1 MAVRGPEGELVAST
15 TMGTLY
21 DLLGALPNDDAEGL
35 RVAFRRAAKATHP
48 DTNPDNP
55 DAALRFRQLIRAHN
69 ILSDA
74 EQRAT
79 YDQLL
84 AIATRPPPPPPVPA
98 ARVAVYEKI
107 HRGATNT
114 MAATFIAAALIG
126 GYTVFSHISKTSA
139 MSDGTA
145 RVADIAPVE
154 TTTAAL
160 ALPQPASVP
169 DAAPE
174 QRESAV
180 IVKEPDTTGAV
191 AAAANAV
198 NPPLAVIT
206 LPAPPSVLAAAD
218 AKVLRERGIFAYR
231 GGDLSGALA
240 HFNLAIAQDPGFAA
254 AYIDRGIV
262 FYRMR
267 NYDRAFADMAQA
279 KRLARTDKPKPVTPP
294 HEKLAATQDK
304 PPPVRV
310 APPPLRWRLTAA
322 VTP

>member
-1 MAVRGPEGELVAST
+1 
-15 TMGTLY
+15 MGTLY
-21 DLLGALPNDDAEGL
+21 DLLGALPNDDAEAL

-55 DAALRFRQLIRAHN
+55 DAALRFRQLVRAHH

-84 AIATRPPPPPPVPA
+84 AIATRPPAPA
-98 ARVAVYEKI
+98 SSPRQAVVYEKI

-126 GYTVFSHISKTSA
+126 GYTVFSHMSKTSA
-139 MSDGTA
+139 MTESTA
-145 RVADIAPVE
+145 KVADGAPVE
-154 TTTAAL
+154 TAA
-160 ALPQPASVP
+160 AVPQPVIVTE
-169 DAAPE
+169 AAPE
-174 QRESAV
+174 ERESVVAV
-180 IVKEPDTTGAV
+180 VKEPDTTGAL
-191 AAAANAV
+191 AAAVNAV

-206 LPAPPSVLAAAD
+206 LPAPPSVLSAAN
-218 AKVLRERGIFAYR
+218 AKTLRERGMFAYR
-231 GGDLSGALA
+231 GGDLPGALA
-240 HFNLAIAQDPGFAA
+240 HFNLAISQDPGFAA

-267 NYDRAFADMAQA
+267 NFERAFADMAQA
-279 KRLARTDKPKPVTPP
+279 KRLAKPTKDKTRTVAQAPEKPS
-294 HEKLAATQDK
+294 AR
-304 PPPVRV
+304 VRAGQ
-310 APPPLRWRLTAA
+310 APAPRWNLTAA

>member
-1 MAVRGPEGELVAST
+1 
-15 TMGTLY
+15 MGTLY

-55 DAALRFRQLIRAHN
+55 DAALRFRQLVRAHH

-84 AIATRPPPPPPVPA
+84 AIATRPPPPPP
-98 ARVAVYEKI
+98 ARAVVYEKI

-126 GYTVFSHISKTSA
+126 GYTVFSHMSKTSA
-139 MSDGTA
+139 MTEGTA
-145 RVADIAPVE
+145 RAAEAAPVE
-154 TTTAAL
+154 VAV
-160 ALPQPASVP
+160 ALPRPAGIREI
-169 DAAPE
+169 AAE
-174 QRESAV
+174 H
-180 IVKEPDTTGAV
+180 EPNTTGTIAL
-191 AAAANAV
+191 AANAI
-198 NPPLAVIT
+198 NPPLAVIA
-206 LPAPPSVLAAAD
+206 LPALVASPVSPPAD
-218 AKVLRERGIFAYR
+218 ARTQRERGMFAYR
-231 GGDLSGALA
+231 GGDLTGALA
-240 HFNLAIAQDPGFAA
+240 HFNLAIAQDPGFAP

-267 NYDRAFADMAQA
+267 NFERAFADMAQA
-279 KRLARTDKPKPVTPP
+279 KRLARNDKDKTGKDKPKSVART
-294 HEKLAATQDK
+294 KDK
-304 PPPVRV
+304 PPAIVSQGPG
-310 APPPLRWRLTAA
+310 PRWLMTAA

>member
-1 MAVRGPEGELVAST
+1 
-15 TMGTLY
+15 MGTLY
-21 DLLGALPNDDAEGL
+21 DLLGALPDDNAEGL
-35 RVAFRRAAKATHP
+35 RIAFRKAAKATHP

-55 DAALRFRQLIRAHN
+55 DAALRFRQLVRAHN

-84 AIATRPPPPPPVPA
+84 AIATRPPPPPP

-139 MSDGTA
+139 MTEDTA
-145 RVADIAPVE
+145 RVADSAPVE
-154 TTTAAL
+154 ITG

-174 QRESAV
+174 KRESVV

-191 AAAANAV
+191 AAAVNAV

-206 LPAPPSVLAAAD
+206 LPAPPSVLASAD
-218 AKVLRERGIFAYR
+218 ARVLRERGMFAYR

-279 KRLARTDKPKPVTPP
+279 KRIARTDKDKLKPAATPP
-294 HEKLAATQDK
+294 EKLAAAQEK
-304 PPPVRV
+304 PSSVRV
-310 APPPLRWRLTAA
+310 SQPVPPPLRWRMTAA

>member
-1 MAVRGPEGELVAST
+1 
-15 TMGTLY
+15 MGTLY
-21 DLLGALPNDDAEGL
+21 DLLGALPDDDAEAL

-55 DAALRFRQLIRAHN
+55 DAALRFRQLVRAHH

-74 EQRAT
+74 EQRET

-84 AIATRPPPPPPVPA
+84 AIATRPPEPPAPP

-126 GYTVFSHISKTSA
+126 GYTVFSHMSKTSA
-139 MSDGTA
+139 MTEGTA
-145 RVADIAPVE
+145 RIADSSPVE
-154 TTTAAL
+154 L
-160 ALPQPASVP
+160 ASVLSQPAVVH

-174 QRESAV
+174 ARASIAAV
-180 IVKEPDTTGAV
+180 NEVDTTSAIAV
-191 AAAANAV
+191 AANAI

-206 LPAPPSVLAAAD
+206 LPALAPSPVPAPAD
-218 AKVLRERGIFAYR
+218 AKTLRERGIYAYR
-231 GGDLSGALA
+231 GGDLGAALA

-267 NYDRAFADMAQA
+267 NFERAFADMAHA
-279 KRLARTDKPKPVTPP
+279 KRLGKTGKDKTKTVARAP
-294 HEKLAATQDK
+294 EK
-304 PPPVRV
+304 PPAPVSASPVPR
-310 APPPLRWRLTAA
+310 LRLQMTAA

>member
-1 MAVRGPEGELVAST
+1 
-15 TMGTLY
+15 MGTLY
-21 DLLGALPNDDAEGL
+21 DLLGALPNDDAEAL

-55 DAALRFRQLIRAHN
+55 DAALRFRQLVRAHH

-84 AIATRPPPPPPVPA
+84 TIATRPPTPAPPPRQAV
-98 ARVAVYEKI
+98 VYEKI

-126 GYTVFSHISKTSA
+126 GYTVFSHMSKTSA
-139 MSDGTA
+139 MTESTA
-145 RVADIAPVE
+145 KVADSAPVE
-154 TTTAAL
+154 TAA
-160 ALPQPASVP
+160 AVP
-169 DAAPE
+169 RPVIVPEAAPE
-174 QRESAV
+174 ERESVVAV
-180 IVKEPDTTGAV
+180 VKEPDTTGAV
-191 AAAANAV
+191 AAAVNAV

-206 LPAPPSVLAAAD
+206 LPAPPSVLSAAN
-218 AKVLRERGIFAYR
+218 AKTLRERGMFAYR
-231 GGDLSGALA
+231 SGDLSGALA

-279 KRLARTDKPKPVTPP
+279 KRLSKTSKDSKPKTVAQAPAKPPGSIRVTPP
-294 HEKLAATQDK
+294 
-304 PPPVRV
+304 PG
-310 APPPLRWRLTAA
+310 WRMTAA
-322 VTP
+322 ITP

>member
-1 MAVRGPEGELVAST
+1 
-15 TMGTLY
+15 MGTLY

-55 DAALRFRQLIRAHN
+55 DAALRFRQLIPAHN

-79 YDQLL
+79 YDQLR
-84 AIATRPPPPPPVPA
+84 AIATRPPAPPPVPA

-154 TTTAAL
+154 TTAAAL
-160 ALPQPASVP
+160 PLPPPASVP

-174 QRESAV
+174 KRESAAV
-180 IVKEPDTTGAV
+180 IVKGPDTTCAV

-218 AKVLRERGIFAYR
+218 AKVLRERGMFAYR

-240 HFNLAIAQDPGFAA
+240 HFNLAIAQDPG
-254 AYIDRGIV
+254 
-262 FYRMR
+262 
-267 NYDRAFADMAQA
+267 
-279 KRLARTDKPKPVTPP
+279 
-294 HEKLAATQDK
+294 
-304 PPPVRV
+304 
-310 APPPLRWRLTAA
+310 
-322 VTP
+322 

>member
-1 MAVRGPEGELVAST
+1 
-15 TMGTLY
+15 MGTLY
-21 DLLGALPNDDAEGL
+21 DLLGALPDDDAEGL

-55 DAALRFRQLIRAHN
+55 DAALRFRQLVRAHH

-74 EQRAT
+74 EQRET

-84 AIATRPPPPPPVPA
+84 AIATRPPVPPAPP
-98 ARVAVYEKI
+98 ARVAVYQKI

-126 GYTVFSHISKTSA
+126 GYTVFSHMSKTSA
-139 MSDGTA
+139 MTESTA
-145 RVADIAPVE
+145 RIADSSPVDVASV
-154 TTTAAL
+154 L
-160 ALPQPASVP
+160 SQPAVVR

-174 QRESAV
+174 MRESIARV
-180 IVKEPDTTGAV
+180 HEVDTTIAL
-191 AAAANAV
+191 AAAANAI

-206 LPAPPSVLAAAD
+206 LPALAPSPVPAPAD
-218 AKVLRERGIFAYR
+218 AKTLRERGIYAYR
-231 GGDLSGALA
+231 VGDLSGALA
-240 HFNLAIAQDPGFAA
+240 HFNRAIAQDPGFAA

-267 NYDRAFADMAQA
+267 NFERAFADMAQA
-279 KRLARTDKPKPVTPP
+279 KRLAKTGKPKSIAQLT
-294 HEKLAATQDK
+294 EK
-304 PPPVRV
+304 PPAPVV
-310 APPPLRWRLTAA
+310 AARPPVPRWHVTAA

>member
-1 MAVRGPEGELVAST
+1 
-15 TMGTLY
+15 
-21 DLLGALPNDDAEGL
+21 L

-55 DAALRFRQLIRAHN
+55 DAALRFRQLVRAHH

-84 AIATRPPPPPPVPA
+84 AIATRPPAPA
-98 ARVAVYEKI
+98 SSPRQAVVYEKI

-126 GYTVFSHISKTSA
+126 GYTVFSHMSKTSA
-139 MSDGTA
+139 MTESTA
-145 RVADIAPVE
+145 KVADGAPVE
-154 TTTAAL
+154 TAA
-160 ALPQPASVP
+160 AVPQPVIVTE
-169 DAAPE
+169 AAPE
-174 QRESAV
+174 ERESVVAV
-180 IVKEPDTTGAV
+180 VKEPDTTGAL
-191 AAAANAV
+191 AAAVNAV

-206 LPAPPSVLAAAD
+206 LPAPPSVLSAAN
-218 AKVLRERGIFAYR
+218 AKTLRERGMFAYR
-231 GGDLSGALA
+231 GGDLPGALA

-279 KRLARTDKPKPVTPP
+279 KRLARTSKDGKESKAKPVAQAP
-294 HEKLAATQDK
+294 AK
-304 PPPVRV
+304 PPSVVRV
-310 APPPLRWRLTAA
+310 SQPRPGWRMTAA
-322 VTP
+322 ITP

>member
-1 MAVRGPEGELVAST
+1 
-15 TMGTLY
+15 MGTLY

-55 DAALRFRQLIRAHN
+55 DAALRFRQLVRAHH

-84 AIATRPPPPPPVPA
+84 AIATRPPPPPP
-98 ARVAVYEKI
+98 ARAVVYEKI

-126 GYTVFSHISKTSA
+126 GYTVFSHMSKTSA
-139 MSDGTA
+139 MTEGTA
-145 RVADIAPVE
+145 KAAEAAPADVIA
-154 TTTAAL
+154 
-160 ALPQPASVP
+160 ALPQPAGIREI
-169 DAAPE
+169 AAEHEANPT
-174 QRESAV
+174 STIAL
-180 IVKEPDTTGAV
+180 
-191 AAAANAV
+191 AANAI
-198 NPPLAVIT
+198 NPPLAVIA
-206 LPAPPSVLAAAD
+206 LPAIIASPVSPPAD
-218 AKVLRERGIFAYR
+218 ARTQRERGIFAYR
-231 GGDLSGALA
+231 GGDLTGALA
-240 HFNLAIAQDPGFAA
+240 HFNLAISQDPGFAP

-267 NYDRAFADMAQA
+267 NFERAFADMAQA
-279 KRLARTDKPKPVTPP
+279 KRLVKNDKSGKDKPKSV
-294 HEKLAATQDK
+294 ARAK
-304 PPPVRV
+304 PPAIVSHGPR
-310 APPPLRWRLTAA
+310 PRWLMTAA

>member
-1 MAVRGPEGELVAST
+1 
-15 TMGTLY
+15 MGTLY
-21 DLLGALPNDDAEGL
+21 DLLGALPDDDAEAL

-55 DAALRFRQLIRAHN
+55 DAALRFRQLVRAHH

-74 EQRAT
+74 EQRET

-84 AIATRPPPPPPVPA
+84 AIATRPPEPPAPP

-126 GYTVFSHISKTSA
+126 GYTVFSHMSKTSA
-139 MSDGTA
+139 MTEGTA
-145 RVADIAPVE
+145 RIADSSPVE
-154 TTTAAL
+154 L
-160 ALPQPASVP
+160 ASVLSQPAVVH

-174 QRESAV
+174 ARASIAAV
-180 IVKEPDTTGAV
+180 NEVDTTSAIAV
-191 AAAANAV
+191 AANAI

-206 LPAPPSVLAAAD
+206 LPALAPSPVPAPAD
-218 AKVLRERGIFAYR
+218 AKTLRERGIYAYR
-231 GGDLSGALA
+231 GGDLGAALA

-267 NYDRAFADMAQA
+267 NFERAFADMAHA
-279 KRLARTDKPKPVTPP
+279 KRLGKTGKDKTKTVARAP
-294 HEKLAATQDK
+294 EK
-304 PPPVRV
+304 PPAPVGASPVPR
-310 APPPLRWRLTAA
+310 LRLQMTAA

>member
-1 MAVRGPEGELVAST
+1 SFRSSVRVRGPEGELVAST

-21 DLLGALPNDDAEGL
+21 DLLGALPNDNAEGL

-55 DAALRFRQLIRAHN
+55 DAALRFRQLVRAHN

-145 RVADIAPVE
+145 RVAEIAPVE
-154 TTTAAL
+154 TTAA
-160 ALPQPASVP
+160 ALPQPASIP
-169 DAAPE
+169 DVVPE
-174 QRESAV
+174 QREIAV
-180 IVKEPDTTGAV
+180 IVKEPDTTGA
-191 AAAANAV
+191 
-198 NPPLAVIT
+198 
-206 LPAPPSVLAAAD
+206 
-218 AKVLRERGIFAYR
+218 
-231 GGDLSGALA
+231 
-240 HFNLAIAQDPGFAA
+240 
-254 AYIDRGIV
+254 
-262 FYRMR
+262 
-267 NYDRAFADMAQA
+267 
-279 KRLARTDKPKPVTPP
+279 
-294 HEKLAATQDK
+294 
-304 PPPVRV
+304 
-310 APPPLRWRLTAA
+310 
-322 VTP
+322 

>member
-1 MAVRGPEGELVAST
+1 
-15 TMGTLY
+15 MGTLY
-21 DLLGALPNDDAEGL
+21 DLLGALPNDDAEAL
-35 RVAFRRAAKATHP
+35 RTAFRRAAKATHP
-48 DTNPDNP
+48 DTNPGNP
-55 DAALRFRQLIRAHN
+55 DAALRFRQLVRAHN

-74 EQRAT
+74 DQRAT

-84 AIATRPPPPPPVPA
+84 TIATRPPPPAPL

-126 GYTVFSHISKTSA
+126 GYTVFSHMSKTSA
-139 MSDGTA
+139 MSEGMA
-145 RVADIAPVE
+145 RVVESAPVE
-154 TTTAAL
+154 TVAA
-160 ALPQPASVP
+160 AVPQPANVA
-169 DAAPE
+169 DATPE
-174 QRESAV
+174 KRESVAV
-180 IVKEPDTTGAV
+180 AKEPDTTGAV
-191 AAAANAV
+191 AAAVNAV

-218 AKVLRERGIFAYR
+218 AKVLRERGMFAYR

-279 KRLARTDKPKPVTPP
+279 KRLARPDKEKQKAAATPA
-294 HEKLAATQDK
+294 EKQVATQDK
-304 PPPVRV
+304 PPSPIRV
-310 APPPLRWRLTAA
+310 APAPPRWRMTAA
-322 VTP
+322 ITP

>member
-1 MAVRGPEGELVAST
+1 
-15 TMGTLY
+15 MGTLY
-21 DLLGALPNDDAEGL
+21 DLLGALPNDDAEAL

-55 DAALRFRQLIRAHN
+55 DAALRFRQLVRAHN

-84 AIATRPPPPPPVPA
+84 AIATHHPA
-98 ARVAVYEKI
+98 QQAPLARSSVYERI

-114 MAATFIAAALIG
+114 MAATLIAAVLIG
-126 GYTVFSHISKTSA
+126 GYTAFSHISKTSA
-139 MSDGTA
+139 MTEGTA
-145 RVADIAPVE
+145 RAAEGAPVE
-154 TTTAAL
+154 VAAAL
-160 ALPQPASVP
+160 PHRADMREAA
-169 DAAPE
+169 DHRRENTEAAPE
-174 QRESAV
+174 LNTTSA
-180 IVKEPDTTGAV
+180 I
-191 AAAANAV
+191 AAAANAI

-206 LPAPPSVLAAAD
+206 LPALAPSPVPAPAD
-218 AKVLRERGIFAYR
+218 ARTLRERGIYAYR
-231 GGDLSGALA
+231 SGDLSAALA

-267 NYDRAFADMAQA
+267 SFGRAFADMSQA
-279 KRLARTDKPKPVTPP
+279 KRLAKPGKDKARSTT
-294 HEKLAATQDK
+294 LASQK
-304 PPPVRV
+304 PPMPRRIVPEP
-310 APPPLRWRLTAA
+310 APHWHMTAAA

>member
-1 MAVRGPEGELVAST
+1 
-15 TMGTLY
+15 MGTLY

-84 AIATRPPPPPPVPA
+84 AIATRPPAPPPAPP

-114 MAATFIAAALIG
+114 MAATFIAAVLIG
-126 GYTVFSHISKTSA
+126 GYTVFSHVSKTSA
-139 MSDGTA
+139 MTEGAARTA
-145 RVADIAPVE
+145 ENPPVDVASAP
-154 TTTAAL
+154 
-160 ALPQPASVP
+160 PPPASIREM
-169 DAAPE
+169 AADK
-174 QRESAV
+174 RDSGAGAG
-180 IVKEPDTTGAV
+180 EPTTTGAI
-191 AAAANAV
+191 ASAANAI
-198 NPPLAVIT
+198 NPPLALIA
-206 LPAPPSVLAAAD
+206 LPALASSPVLPPAD
-218 AKVLRERGIFAYR
+218 ARTLRDRGIYAYR
-231 GGDLSGALA
+231 GGDLGGALA

-267 NYDRAFADMAQA
+267 NFERAFADMSQA
-279 KRLARTDKPKPVTPP
+279 KRLARTDKEKAAAAIPK
-294 HEKLAATQDK
+294 K
-304 PPPVRV
+304 PPASIRIGQRQ
-310 APPPLRWRLTAA
+310 PPGWRMTA
-322 VTP
+322 VFTP

>member
-1 MAVRGPEGELVAST
+1 
-15 TMGTLY
+15 MGTLY
-21 DLLGALPNDDAEGL
+21 DLLGALPDDDAEGL

-55 DAALRFRQLIRAHN
+55 DAALRFRQLVRAHH

-74 EQRAT
+74 EQRET

-84 AIATRPPPPPPVPA
+84 AIATRPPAPPAPPP

-126 GYTVFSHISKTSA
+126 GYTVFSHMSKTSA
-139 MSDGTA
+139 MTESTA
-145 RVADIAPVE
+145 RIADSSPVE
-154 TTTAAL
+154 VASVL
-160 ALPQPASVP
+160 SQPAIVR
-169 DAAPE
+169 DAATE
-174 QRESAV
+174 MRESIAAV
-180 IVKEPDTTGAV
+180 NEVDTTSAIAV
-191 AAAANAV
+191 AANAI

-206 LPAPPSVLAAAD
+206 LPALAPSPVPAPAD
-218 AKVLRERGIFAYR
+218 AKTLRERGIYAYR
-231 GGDLSGALA
+231 GGDLSAALA

-267 NYDRAFADMAQA
+267 NFERAFADMAHA
-279 KRLARTDKPKPVTPP
+279 KRLGKTGKDKPKTTVARAP
-294 HEKLAATQDK
+294 EK
-304 PPPVRV
+304 PPAPVSASPVPR
-310 APPPLRWRLTAA
+310 LRWQMTAA

>member
-1 MAVRGPEGELVAST
+1 
-15 TMGTLY
+15 MGTLY
-21 DLLGALPNDDAEGL
+21 DLLGALPDDDAEGL

-55 DAALRFRQLIRAHN
+55 DAALRFRQLVRAHH

-74 EQRAT
+74 EQRET

-84 AIATRPPPPPPVPA
+84 AIATRPPEPPEAP

-126 GYTVFSHISKTSA
+126 GYTVFSHMSKTSA
-139 MSDGTA
+139 MTEGTA
-145 RVADIAPVE
+145 RIADSSPVE
-154 TTTAAL
+154 L
-160 ALPQPASVP
+160 ASVLSQPAVVH

-174 QRESAV
+174 ARASIAAV
-180 IVKEPDTTGAV
+180 NEVDTTSAIAV
-191 AAAANAV
+191 AANAI
-198 NPPLAVIT
+198 NPPLAVIS
-206 LPAPPSVLAAAD
+206 LPALAPSPVPAPAD
-218 AKVLRERGIFAYR
+218 AKTLRERGIYAYR
-231 GGDLSGALA
+231 GGDLGAALA

-267 NYDRAFADMAQA
+267 NFERAFADMAHA
-279 KRLARTDKPKPVTPP
+279 KRLGKTGKDKTKTVARAP
-294 HEKLAATQDK
+294 EK
-304 PPPVRV
+304 PPAPVSASPVPR
-310 APPPLRWRLTAA
+310 LRLQMTAA